1 MANKLGE
8 GGDLGKVRF
17 ARIQEEYDAV
27 STKGAVPL
35 NNYSGEQIGTGVF
48 DPLLDNEESEHR
60 DIAFLDEIENAV
72 SSTNFGHKRD
82 SYFELSDYGLQ
93 CKVTAEG
100 RTGNSFSSTT
110 PEIYAFFL
118 RSTSGEVKL
127 HANQGLQSWAEY
139 GTTLQNFLSIVF
151 TLKTSGATAFSVNN
165 DPTQRFQVYNVNT
178 TGDRT
183 ITWGGF
189 MGIGQ
194 GESAETNS
202 LTHYLE
208 GQSTNPSPGHQV
220 ILTIPAGENGE
231 PGEWV
236 KVAVINAPVYSKF
249 VEENPGYSTYPRNV
263 GLIGDNVSAD
273 IDHIQIQG
281 LEKITH
287 KKSTT
292 SSAVERF
299 KGTSK
304 KQGKVRKVFDS
315 INDTNVTYLEDYHTG
330 LNYSGDADYTTAVY
344 VLRVES
350 DEPANFA
357 TWCSNFISTYGY
369 PKILKSGYTDPADIA
384 AYSVELDNYSIEYIS
399 NVDAAADPQ
408 CNGAVMIFYATLPAT
423 AVNNSAKDNIF
434 SFGDT
439 GVTIPGLSIDST
451 LSNANYQNSN
461 TPLMGGYSSAL
472 YFIVGASPDTSDH
485 LITTRK
491 YSNWDEDESWDKSD
505 ALARSEVVSLSRD
518 DQYKGFRY
526 CTIGGLASRPETYI
540 QYLGIDL
547 QVPLHL
553 PLLGAQTGLNYG
565 NGSDLFVGALDYH
578 YQMKGLMS
586 HALPEP
592 EDVSFSSIGDSF
604 NPTYLWGG
612 AYYLGHDIENNTS
625 SGVAWS
631 AYQNYHVPKSL
642 RSPWNHGNFVEQIAP
657 NYSNLFDELG
667 NTDDAYM
674 LYPKSTDSRDY
685 ASNVTRSHVNFTNY
699 GSVHTTGSLDDRQV
713 VSSYSDC
720 SVFPENTFQVCLRG
734 SLGTSKFSWDP
745 RFGDL
750 EDIHGGSVST
760 TGDFPGYYKYP
771 FETAVLS
778 FDRTYED
785 DHYWRGGTWDRYL
798 SCHPVQGIGCD
809 AYAVAGSDYPSRY
822 NMLNAFV
829 VNMIS
834 FRWDDSYYAP
844 NIPIYFKYGRGD
856 LDVSSSA
863 SVHRECFAAT
873 PPIYEEYLQLR
884 NHRYHVAATGN
895 ITNGS
900 GHDDWR
906 KLQQQGYIDV
916 WDTSVY
922 NNRHGLMTDHDTYDN
937 ALPGNL
943 SSSYNSRKMPY
954 MGANPALLMQRNV
967 PVAAC
972 NELSLDATSNPHYD
986 TATPTREEPIGKVLD
1001 SYQYNTSDNFI
1012 EIGFAWRIVC
1022 VGTDPLDD
1030 DCPIYEV
1037 YITDASNIKQF
1048 NINNKQFGDDLGHD
1062 EPTGGYNNDY
1072 FKSEVNLYGQG
1083 EIPLDWKGNSQPLS
1097 NGGKRIE
1104 KLVLRFKPLK
1114 SIRGHSSGVNISGA
1128 GTNNN
1133 IITPEDISGDMWQDF
1148 AVAVNIE
1155 NRYPTANLR
1164 YMLTPLSG
1172 GTLEKVSLLPSTGS
1186 MIKYNWGDDQDT
1198 GGNGQLVAPT
1208 RCGVKLYISD
1218 YPDLDKS
1225 YPVSKEHYR
1234 HASVRHTDGS
1244 YKTGK
1249 EALTL
1254 TRADQHAD
1262 EKSVSTENNS
1272 ANSNINSDASRF
1284 HNDDSYLH
1292 GFESLNHQP
1301 RLTSD
1306 LTIDNNG
1313 GPSGVYAN
1321 NTSLTMAVHGHRATG
1336 GGSSVTSGAVS
1347 LSPFTTSG
1355 GDARK
1360 KHYRL
1365 GNKIGASVGGKFTYR
1380 VDPDSL
1386 SEEDWGFGG
1395 DRYMEMIDSLTID
1408 GSCWPYQ
1415 ESDQYSF
1422 GNNEIEYRIGEVT
1435 LKNRIRGLIR
1445 TPKTFTLYYNDS
1457 GASQSDNGNGKFN
1470 HMTYVQSID
1479 SLRNPVS
1486 GYNPWNNSD
1495 RLGGHDRGTYNSSTT
1510 VQGDTDSYYRDNT
1523 DINAYADRATI
1534 TVDRGDT
1541 LTFSLIDSTHSE
1553 SVERQ
1558 DGHWVKRELNNS
1570 HQSDVEGVTNNGWED
1585 IQDAGDPDD
1594 KIAVQTI
1601 TWDTTKSKEGIY
1613 YLVSGEPL
1621 DDAGDPP
1628 KYFKIHLK

>member
-8 GGDLGKVRF
+8 GGDLGKLRF

-27 STKGAVPL
+27 STKGAVLL
-35 NNYSGEQIGTGVF
+35 NNYSGEKIGTGVF
-48 DPLLDNEESEHR
+48 DPLLDSEESEHR
-60 DIAFLDEIENAV
+60 DITFFDETEFGL

-82 SYFELSDYGLQ
+82 SYFTLSDYGIQ
-93 CKVTAEG
+93 CKVVATG
-100 RTGNSFSSTT
+100 RTGSGFGNET
-110 PEIYAFFL
+110 PEIYSFYL

-127 HANQGLQSWAEY
+127 HANQTLAPWAEY
-139 GTTLQNFLSIVF
+139 NTSLKNFLAIVF
-151 TLKTSGATAFSVNN
+151 TLKTSGAPAFTVDN
-165 DPTQRFQVYNVNT
+165 DPAQRFQVYNTNT

-183 ITWGGF
+183 LTWGGF
-189 MGIGQ
+189 AGTAV
-194 GESAETNS
+194 GETTGTN
-202 LTHYLE
+202 YFE
-208 GQSTNPSPGHQV
+208 GQTTNPDPGYKV
-220 ILTIPAGENGE
+220 IVTIPAGENGE
-231 PGEWV
+231 AGEWV
-236 KVAVINAPVYSKF
+236 KVSEISSPVASKF
-249 VEENPGYSTYPRNV
+249 VEDNAGYNTYPRNV
-263 GLIGDNVSAD
+263 ALIDDNVSTD

-287 KKSTT
+287 KKTT
-292 SSAVERF
+292 SSSSVERF

-315 INDTNVTYLEDYHTG
+315 INDTDVTYLEDYHTG

-408 CNGAVMIFYATLPAT
+408 CNGAVMIFYATLPST

-439 GVTIPGLSIDST
+439 GVTIPGLSTNASLVVGQNIQTST
-451 LSNANYQNSN
+451 

-491 YSNWDEDESWDKSD
+491 YPNWDTSEWWSD
-505 ALARSEVVSLSRD
+505 PDAIARSEIVSLSRD
-518 DQYKGFRY
+518 EQYKGFKY
-526 CTIGGLASRPETYI
+526 CTIGGLASKPSVYI
-540 QYLGIDL
+540 AYLNNSIM
-547 QVPLHL
+547 VPLQL
-553 PLLGAQTGLNYG
+553 PLLGAETGLNYG
-565 NGSDLFVGALDYH
+565 NGSDIYLGGFGGNYH
-578 YQMKGLMS
+578 YKMKGLMA

-592 EDVSFSSIGDSF
+592 EDASFSSIGDSF

-612 AYYLGHDIENNTS
+612 AYYLGHDTINS
-625 SGVAWS
+625 QSGVAWS
-631 AYQNYHVPKSL
+631 TYQNYHIPKSL
-642 RSPWNHGNFVEQIAP
+642 RSPWNHGSFVEQIQP

-667 NTDDAYM
+667 NTDNAYI
-674 LYPKSTDSRDY
+674 LYPTHTDSRIY
-685 ASNVTRSHVNFTNY
+685 ASTTTRSHVNAVNY
-699 GSVHTTGSLDDRQV
+699 GNVHTTGSFDDRV
-713 VSSYSDC
+713 AVTSYSDC

-760 TGDFPGYYKYP
+760 TGDYPGYYKYP
-771 FETAVLS
+771 FETAVLP

-809 AYAVAGSDYPSRY
+809 AYAVAGSNYPSRY
-822 NMLNAFV
+822 NMLDAFV

-856 LDVSSSA
+856 LDVNEDA
-863 SVHRECFAAT
+863 SVYKECYAAT

-884 NHRYHVAATGN
+884 NSRYHVASTGD
-895 ITNGS
+895 ITNGN

-906 KLQQQGYIDV
+906 TLQLQGYIDI
-916 WDTSVY
+916 WDTSEY
-922 NNRHGLMTDHDTYDN
+922 DDRHGLMPDSDTYDT
-937 ALPGNL
+937 ALPGTL

-972 NELSLDATSNPHYD
+972 NELSLDATTNPHNQSNPVL
-986 TATPTREEPIGKVLD
+986 EPIGKVLD
-1001 SYQYNTSDNFI
+1001 PYKYDTSDDYI
-1012 EIGFAWRIVC
+1012 EMGFAWRIVC

-1048 NINNKQFGDDLGHD
+1048 NVNNKQFEDDLSHD
-1062 EPTGGYNNDY
+1062 EPTGGHENDY
-1072 FKSEVNLYGQG
+1072 FKSEVNLYGHG

-1097 NGGKRIE
+1097 KSGKRIE

-1114 SIRGHSSGVNISGA
+1114 NVMGHSAGGYISGA
-1128 GTNNN
+1128 GINNAVQV
-1133 IITPEDISGDMWQDF
+1133 PPDISGDMWQDF

-1164 YMLTPLSG
+1164 HMLVPFNG

-1186 MIKYNWGDDQDT
+1186 MINYNWGDDQDT
-1198 GGNGQLVAPT
+1198 GGNGQLVAPS

-1225 YPVSKEHYR
+1225 YPVSKEQYR
-1234 HASVRHTDGS
+1234 DSSVRHTDGS

-1249 EALTL
+1249 EALIL
-1254 TRADQHAD
+1254 TRTDQHAD
-1262 EKSVSTENNS
+1262 ERSVSTENNS
-1272 ANSNINSDASRF
+1272 ANANINSDASRF

-1306 LTIDNNG
+1306 LSIDNNG

-1321 NTSLTMAVHGHRATG
+1321 NTSLTMRVHGHRGTYSGNSAT
-1336 GGSSVTSGAVS
+1336 SSGVS
-1347 LSPFTTSG
+1347 LCPSG
-1355 GDARK
+1355 TGSVRR

-1380 VDPDSL
+1380 VDPDSV

-1415 ESDQYSF
+1415 KADVYSF
-1422 GNNEIEYRIGEVT
+1422 GNTEIEYRIGEVT
-1435 LKNRIRGLIR
+1435 LKNRIKGLIR
-1445 TPKTFTLYYNDS
+1445 KPKTFTFYYNDS
-1457 GASQSDNGNGKFN
+1457 PSIASTNGNGKFN
-1470 HMTYVQSID
+1470 HRIYIV
-1479 SLRNPVS
+1479 SLDALRPPES
-1486 GYNPWNNSD
+1486 GFNPWNNTD
-1495 RLGGHDRGTYNSSTT
+1495 RLGGHDRGTFNSGTT
-1510 VQGDTDSYYRDNT
+1510 VQGDTDNYYDDNT
-1523 DINAYADRATI
+1523 TPAAYQDRATI

-1541 LTFSLIDSTHSE
+1541 VIFNLLQGTSTD

-1558 DGHWVKRELNNS
+1558 DGHWIKRELNNS

-1585 IQDAGDPDD
+1585 IQGDGDPDD
-1594 KIAVQTI
+1594 KIGSAI
-1601 TWDTTKSKEGIY
+1601 ISWDTTNSKEGIY
-1613 YLVSGEPL
+1613 YLASGEDL
-1621 DDAGDPP
+1621 EDAGDPP